1 MSIFANI
8 INDLLSLLLP
18 RVCIVCGEAIEADEE
33 AVCDVCKLRVP
44 LTNFSTDDNNP
55 MACRLRN
62 YTPIEHAS
70 ALFWYTRDSSWR
82 KMIHSFKYHGAWYS
96 AEKMG
101 EWLGR
106 ELRKSGNFDD
116 IDIIIPIPLHPFK
129 RIKRGYNQSEHLA
142 IGVGRSLGVKCD
154 FRSLQRVS
162 NTASQ
167 ALKQQSERWRDM
179 ESVFKVRRAQRL
191 RGRHILIVDDVFT
204 TGATTTSCIES
215 IIAACQGDV
224 RISVATLAVSRR
236 LVAEMSDSYDV

>member
-18 RVCIVCGEAIEADEE
+18 RVCIVCGEEVEADEE
-33 AVCDVCKLRVP
+33 SVCDLCKLRVP
-44 LTNFSTDDNNP
+44 LTNFATDDNNP
-55 MACRLRN
+55 MVCRLR
-62 YTPIEHAS
+62 THAPIERAA
-70 ALFWYTRDSSWR
+70 ALFWYSRDSNWR
-82 KMIHSFKYHGAWYS
+82 KMIHEFKYRGAWYS

-116 IDIIIPIPLHPFK
+116 VDLIVPIPLHTLK
-129 RIKRGYNQSEHLA
+129 RLKRGYNQSEHIA
-142 IGVGRSLGVKCD
+142 IGVSRGLGVKYD
-154 FRSLQRVS
+154 FRAVRRVS

-167 ALKQQSERWRDM
+167 ALTQQSERWRNM
-179 ESVFKVRRAQRL
+179 ESVFKVRREQKL

-215 IIAACQGDV
+215 IITACQGDV
-224 RISVATLAVSRR
+224 RISVATLAVSRS
-236 LVAEMSDSYDV
+236 LVAEMSDNYDV